1 MPKREGYRGLGNLF
15 DEAAPE
21 EKNGVTMLKL
31 ADVEPKKDQPRK
43 QFEAEPL
50 SQLAESI
57 AQHGVLQPII
67 VRPATQGMYE
77 IIAGERRWRA
87 SRLAGLSEIP
97 AIVMEADE
105 LKAAQ
110 VALIENIQRENLNP
124 FEEAGAYDEL
134 MRTYGMSQ
142 EEVAAKLG
150 KSRSAV
156 ANAVRL
162 LDLPDEVSELI
173 RAGKLSAGHGRT
185 LLGLKNRDVMLPLAN
200 KIIKRNLSV
209 RETEAAV
216 KRENRQLAQGDDSP
230 VIEGVTVNY
239 IEELERRV
247 TSITGKRVRIISG
260 KGRHVV
266 QIEYADNGDL
276 EELLERI
283 CGAKITEY
291 SKNTKSTGSRRSRYL
306 KGQNNDRH

>member
-67 VRPATQGMYE
+67 VRPATQEMYE

-283 CGAKITEY
+283 CGAKITE
-291 SKNTKSTGSRRSRYL
+291 
-306 KGQNNDRH
+306 

>member
-142 EEVAAKLG
+142 EEAAAKLG

-283 CGAKITEY
+283 CGAKITE
-291 SKNTKSTGSRRSRYL
+291 
-306 KGQNNDRH
+306 

>member
-1 MPKREGYRGLGNLF
+1 MIRRKDITMPKREGYRGLGNLF

-283 CGAKITEY
+283 CGAKITE
-291 SKNTKSTGSRRSRYL
+291 
-306 KGQNNDRH
+306 

>member
-1 MPKREGYRGLGNLF
+1 MPKKQGYRGLGNIF
-15 DEAAPE
+15 EDTAPE
-21 EKNGVTMLKL
+21 EKNGVTMLRL

-43 QFEAEPL
+43 QFETEPL

-57 AQHGVLQPII
+57 ALHGVLQPII
-67 VRPATQGMYE
+67 VRPSGQGTYE

-124 FEEAGAYDEL
+124 FEEAGAYAEL

-162 LDLPDEVSELI
+162 LDLPEEVSELI

-200 KIIKRNLSV
+200 KIIRRNLSV

-216 KRENRQLAQGDDSP
+216 KRENRQLAQADDTP
-230 VIEGVTVNY
+230 AIESVTVNY

-260 KGRHVV
+260 KGRRVV

-276 EELLERI
+276 EELLGRI
-283 CGAKITEY
+283 CGTKITE
-291 SKNTKSTGSRRSRYL
+291 
-306 KGQNNDRH
+306 

>member
-200 KIIKRNLSV
+200 KIRKRNLSV

-283 CGAKITEY
+283 CGAKITE
-291 SKNTKSTGSRRSRYL
+291 
-306 KGQNNDRH
+306 